1 MSLNQNINY
10 FLGQVETPS
19 VVLQTIAGN
28 LLHITPDLY
37 DELILKDDI
46 IKSQLNQNNEII
58 KLNPFPFLGQI
69 DLSDIY
75 EKPFGTTTIEQLFSP
90 TNVKNSALVHL
101 NIISPR
107 SLIPGATI
115 SKFFMYY

>member
-10 FLGQVETPS
+10 FLSQVETPA
-19 VVLQTIAGN
+19 VVLQTLAGN

-37 DELILKDDI
+37 DELILKDNI
-46 IKSQLNQNNEII
+46 IKPQLPDNNDI

-75 EKPFGTTTIEQLFSP
+75 EKPFGTTTIDQLFSP
-90 TNVKNSALVHL
+90 TNEKNSALVHL
-101 NIISPR
+101 NMISPR

-115 SKFFMYY
+115 SKIYIIIN